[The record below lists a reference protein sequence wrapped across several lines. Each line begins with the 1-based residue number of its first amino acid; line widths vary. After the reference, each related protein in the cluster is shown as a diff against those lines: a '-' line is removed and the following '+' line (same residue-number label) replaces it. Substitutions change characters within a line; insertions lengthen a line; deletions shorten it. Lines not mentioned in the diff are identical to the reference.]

1 MMTKQEA
8 IQLQVSLQE
17 QIQKSGVNLIECS
30 GCNAV
35 VFHRTATTQEWQNGI
50 PETAQCPHC
59 DTVNFAEDCPDVYYD
74 GMQNNRE
81 FQVKPKPYQS

>member
-35 VFHRTATTQEWQNGI
+35 VFHPTATTQEWQNGL

-74 GMQNNRE
+74 GMQNNKEFRE
-81 FQVKPKPYQS
+81 V